1 MEGARVKYDNFK
13 KFLAESAF
21 WLSIKL
27 ASVPVE
33 MFLRE
38 IYERAEKEPGL
49 TIEQITARVFEETGL
64 SQADF
69 SAEQVAKFQLYIEY
83 FLLIS
88 KKLYG

>member
-1 MEGARVKYDNFK
+1 MEGVRVKYDNFK

-38 IYERAEKEPGL
+38 IYEQAEKEPNL
-49 TIEQITARVFEETGL
+49 SIKQITARVFEKTGL
-64 SQADF
+64 SRADF
-69 SAEQVAKFQLYIEY
+69 SAEHVAKFQLYIEY

>member
-13 KFLAESAF
+13 KFLADSTF

-33 MFLRE
+33 MFLKE
-38 IYERAEKEPGL
+38 IYERVEKEPNL
-49 TIEQITARVFEETGL
+49 TIEQITACVFEETGL
-64 SQADF
+64 SWADF

-88 KKLYG
+88 KKLYK